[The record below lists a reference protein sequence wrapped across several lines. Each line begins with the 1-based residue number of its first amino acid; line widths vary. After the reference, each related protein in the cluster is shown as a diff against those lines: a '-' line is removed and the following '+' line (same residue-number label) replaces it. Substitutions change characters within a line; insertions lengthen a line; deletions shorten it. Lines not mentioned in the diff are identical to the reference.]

1 MCWLKHYY
9 FIYNAVKFSFDNCI
23 YLGNLRWRDAI
34 NHAYGYCWENQ
45 IKLQTTIRLIE
56 NNLNPIKKLPL
67 IVTGSDGNLLIDEF
81 ETMSNNGI
89 LTPASRGAN
98 EQATYMITQV
108 NYSISNY
115 FLSFL
120 AFFLFFID
128 LKIAPWKRKLEIR
141 TPKLQNWNEFFAEKY
156 EQQCQKIH
164 NSSCC

>member
-56 NNLNPIKKLPL
+56 NYLNSIKKVPL
-67 IVTGSDGNLLIDEF
+67 IVTGSDGNLLIDEI
-81 ETMSNNGI
+81 ETMSNNRT

-98 EQATYMITQV
+98 DEAAYMITQV
-108 NYSISNY
+108 SYSISNY
-115 FLSFL
+115 FLLLLFISCSFIL
-120 AFFLFFID
+120 H
-128 LKIAPWKRKLEIR
+128 R
-141 TPKLQNWNEFFAEKY
+141 
-156 EQQCQKIH
+156 
-164 NSSCC
+164 